1 MHLFYILYSEYVKE
15 GLFKAFLVLNQ
26 FKKIYEFHCKSD
38 ILKYCRLL
46 LIAFLLILCH
56 GE

>member
-26 FKKIYEFHCKSD
+26 FQKIYEFQCKSD